1 MKNIILKKEA
11 AKAQAFTDDVVSRL
25 ISEVENLEVKVE
37 NLKKENARLKGELDK
52 FHDYSL
58 LQVSK

>member
-25 ISEVENLEVKVE
+25 ISEVENLEDKVE
-37 NLKKENARLKGELDK
+37 NLKKENARLKGDIEK
-52 FHDYSL
+52 MHAHI
-58 LQVSK
+58 QTIE